1 MCGVQGSPIREPVTH
16 TLIKVLWDD
25 LSHPP
30 IAFTGPQYRSIDG
43 YGTSLTDPSL
53 GKAGTR
59 ASEFVHLQAFAFPAL
74 QRGQAF
80 ASSVLRST
88 NLGAG
93 FLPIA

>member
-1 MCGVQGSPIREPVTH
+1 MTLCDPQGSPIREPVTH
-16 TLIKVLWDD
+16 TLLKVLWDD

-59 ASEFVHLQAFAFPAL
+59 ASRLSAL
-74 QRGQAF
+74 LATL
-80 ASSVLRST
+80 ANSPRS
-88 NLGAG
+88 
-93 FLPIA
+93 